1 LGSNIGNQVRKV
13 FEPHLFINATLLPT
27 FETYFGDTNARQNYV
42 CAIGFEPNPHHTT
55 VLNSLQ
61 KAYDKCGWKV
71 MFYTETAVAHSSGQ
85 VMYFTDQN
93 EKYFEWGGS
102 IIQSRVAKKP
112 VGVTRTIR
120 LADYILQKV
129 VTRKLPYQLG
139 QLDIK
144 PSVLMKM
151 DIEGSELEVL
161 TDLVATGTLQFIDLT
176 MVEFHPSSYKKN
188 DSRADFIDGLKK
200 SVETL
205 TYISHKLRLQS
216 VINVSTLDDE
226 SYANVT
232 FPLPRC

>member
-1 LGSNIGNQVRKV
+1 MKC
-13 FEPHLFINATLLPT
+13 
-27 FETYFGDTNARQNYV
+27 YFPY
-42 CAIGFEPNPHHTT
+42 
-55 VLNSLQ
+55 
-61 KAYDKCGWKV
+61 
-71 MFYTETAVAHSSGQ
+71 
-85 VMYFTDQN
+85 
-93 EKYFEWGGS
+93 
-102 IIQSRVAKKP
+102 
-112 VGVTRTIR
+112 RTIR